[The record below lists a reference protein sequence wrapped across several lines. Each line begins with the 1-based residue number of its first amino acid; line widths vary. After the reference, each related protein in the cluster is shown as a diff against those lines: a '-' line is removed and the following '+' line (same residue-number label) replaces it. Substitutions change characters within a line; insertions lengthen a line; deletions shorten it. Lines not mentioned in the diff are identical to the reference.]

1 MANQYI
7 GDYAEDAVVRFSFN
21 TVGEDKAPIT
31 LAGVSTQSHFVVAKD
46 GTDMTL
52 DASTI
57 TVSVDAGSV
66 TGRHVVTVNMGND
79 ADFTPGSDYDIRLA
93 AGTVDSISVV
103 GAVLRSWSCEK
114 RTAVGV
120 SVRDG
125 AIDTD
130 TFAADTL
137 SSDTD
142 IAAAVAA
149 ELDDGAA
156 FTAIPNAVVE
166 ALGVTVVA
174 SGTPTTTS
182 IQVENRYGLT
192 NTQAD
197 NALILHLSSG
207 VYSRIT
213 NIDTGTDTIT
223 ISPAL
228 PTAPSATD
236 KLVIFGQY
244 LASL

>member
-1 MANQYI
+1 MSKYI
-7 GDYAEDAVVRFSFN
+7 GDFPRDAVVTFEFNVFDANDEPAAFSGAGSLTGSVEIYKSGTSTPHTLAYTP
-21 TVGEDKAPIT
+21 TVLDS
-31 LAGVSTQSHFVVAKD
+31 LAGVYRLEV
-46 GTDMTL
+46 DMNHAFFEVGKNYAAILTG
-52 DASTI
+52 ANI
-57 TVSVDAGSV
+57 EAGSGKSV
-66 TGRHVVTVNMGND
+66 TNT
-79 ADFTPGSDYDIRLA
+79 I
-93 AGTVDSISVV
+93 I
-103 GAVLRSWSCEK
+103 RSWSCEA
-114 RTAVGV
+114 RTALIP
-120 SVRDG
+120 DG

-137 SSDTD
+137 SNDTD
-142 IAAAVAA
+142 VATAVAT
-149 ELDDGAA
+149 ELGDGAA

-166 ALGVTVVA
+166 AMGVTVVA

-182 IQVENRYGLT
+182 VQVENRYGLT

-207 VYSRIT
+207 AYSRIT

-228 PTAPSATD
+228 PAAPSASD